1 MSKSDIIHFLWV
13 DEITLLH
20 NSKLDCTLIY
30 YKPIGFFLAVSA
42 LGGGRQMKAK
52 KFELW
57 LRIFHKKR

>member
-42 LGGGRQMKAK
+42 LGGGAAD
-52 KFELW
+52 EG
-57 LRIFHKKR
+57 